1 MLDIPITAVVPLR
14 LVTNDTILH
23 IITQKDF
30 TLIAILKITYFT
42 ILITLQVKTII

>member
-14 LVTNDTILH
+14 LVTNDIILH
-23 IITQKDF
+23 ITTQTGFTVIT
-30 TLIAILKITYFT
+30 ILKITYFT